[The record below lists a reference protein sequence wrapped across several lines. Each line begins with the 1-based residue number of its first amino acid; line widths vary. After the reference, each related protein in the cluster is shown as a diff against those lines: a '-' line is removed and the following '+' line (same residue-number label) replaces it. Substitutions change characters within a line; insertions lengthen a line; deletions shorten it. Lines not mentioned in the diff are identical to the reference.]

1 MTISAPPY
9 FFVVGLQGMF
19 ADMPPAADYPVTTVY
34 WATDSNAYYVN
45 DGSAWNAI
53 GGGGGSGT
61 VTDVTSGDSSILVT
75 DPTTTPDLSV
85 QNSPAVG
92 GVTVTGTPTAGQ
104 VIKATS
110 PTAADWDDE
119 SGTGFT
125 GWTEDASDP
134 ANVDSQGGNLALSG
148 GTLSTDDG
156 TSQASIGSNEIQ
168 VISDTTPESYSSAI
182 GSGNVS
188 IPPSGVAAYNASNSG
203 GATVAFDGGGMLVQ
217 AINGLSSQPAAS
229 SSSTLALGTAYQNT
243 LGYDV
248 FLTIYLSVTANVSG
262 VIKLGVGPTA
272 TPTQQTLISGVTA
285 TGIWTIPIMLP
296 DQYYAL
302 LSNTG
307 TITVTVDGQIA
318 MPI

>member
-1 MTISAPPY
+1 MPPVPPPTSPPY
-9 FFVVGLQGMF
+9 FFSLALQGEISVQPS
-19 ADMPPAADYPVTTVY
+19 ATDVPQDTLY
-34 WATDSNAYYVN
+34 WATDTTTLYIS

-53 GGGGGSGT
+53 SGGGGGGIAAWGQTSTAEYAGSGSP
-61 VTDVTSGDSSILVT
+61 SGVI
-75 DPTTTPDLSV
+75 TPDAKGDLYVDTS
-85 QNSPAVG
+85 SPALWQA
-92 GVTVTGTPTAGQ
+92 TGTSNT
-104 VIKATS
+104 
-110 PTAADWDDE
+110 DWE
-119 SGTGFT
+119 VLLGLPSG
-125 GWTEDASDP
+125 WSEDGSFP
-134 ANVDSQGGNLALSG
+134 ANASSNGASLSLAG
-148 GTLSTDDG
+148 GTFGTDDG
-156 TSQASIGSNEIQ
+156 TSQASVQPSEIQ
-168 VISDTTPESYSSAI
+168 VASDSTPESYSSAI

-188 IPPSGVAAYNASNSG
+188 VPPSGVAAYNASNSG